1 MQLDRIDSIIDKLT
15 EVSTDL
21 KSMLAVHEERINRQ
35 EKETDDL
42 HAIMEKRRIEFDTKI
57 DDVYNNMHKK
67 DDKLIEEIKYI
78 RDDNTSQHKEMSQKI
93 ANMEKFIWMAIG
105 GGITVSWLITF
116 SLNFFKIGN

>member
-42 HAIMEKRRIEFDTKI
+42 HIIMEKRRIEVDTKI
-57 DDVYNNMHKK
+57 DDIYGVMHKK
-67 DDKLIEEIKYI
+67 DDKLLEEIKHI
-78 RDDNTSQHKEMSQKI
+78 REDNTSQHKEMSQKI

-116 SLNFFKIGN
+116 SLNFFKIGH

>member
-35 EKETDDL
+35 EKETDDIHL
-42 HAIMEKRRIEFDTKI
+42 IMEKRRVEVDSKI
-57 DDVYNNMHKK
+57 DDMYGVMHKK
-67 DDKLIEEIKYI
+67 DDKLFEEIKHI
-78 RDDNTSQHKEMSQKI
+78 REDNTSQHKEMSQKI

-116 SLNFFKIGN
+116 ALNFFKIGH

>member
-21 KSMLAVHEERINRQ
+21 KSMIAVHEERINRQ

-57 DDVYNNMHKK
+57 DDIYNNMHKK
-67 DDKLIEEIKYI
+67 DDKLIEEIKHI
-78 RDDNTSQHKEMSQKI
+78 RDDNTSQHKDMSQKI

-116 SLNFFKIGN
+116 SLNFFKV

>member
-42 HAIMEKRRIEFDTKI
+42 HIIMEKRRVEVDTKI
-57 DDVYNNMHKK
+57 DDIYGVMHKK
-67 DDKLIEEIKYI
+67 K
-78 RDDNTSQHKEMSQKI
+78 R
-93 ANMEKFIWMAIG
+93 
-105 GGITVSWLITF
+105 
-116 SLNFFKIGN
+116 